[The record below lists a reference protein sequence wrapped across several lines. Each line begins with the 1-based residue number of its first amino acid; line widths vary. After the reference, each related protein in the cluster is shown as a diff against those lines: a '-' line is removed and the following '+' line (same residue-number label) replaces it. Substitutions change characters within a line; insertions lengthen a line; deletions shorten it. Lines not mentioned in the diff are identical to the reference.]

1 MFKCSF
7 WHSASWNTLFAKIP
21 VYYNDSCNLQSAS
34 MWPRSWSRALTCD
47 PKLDVKNPQDCFRL
61 QLHTYNEDESV
72 SVFCSFLQ
80 QGCQRMISFK
90 INLVIYSWTKT
101 CMYIIKLKFLYCI
114 TTVGCIIFGQ
124 ETSRFL
130 FHVFLFG

>member
-1 MFKCSF
+1 MCL
-7 WHSASWNTLFAKIP
+7 NVLFGILPHEIP
-21 VYYNDSCNLQSAS
+21 YLQKSHCIMTHALQSAS

-47 PKLDVKNPQDCFRL
+47 PKLDVKDPQDCFRM

-72 SVFCSFLQ
+72 SVFFSFLQ